1 MRHKGLRVSLL
12 GVSETHG
19 NDRPLHHRDAS
30 CGFRRY
36 AGGRQSNLGS
46 GRFCHTRELHL
57 AAHQDECSASSSSHP
72 KRPTL
77 TTEPVACGQ
86 SRGRASRRRAV
97 TPAVTLRP
105 VWSLVRPRNDAMES
119 ESSRAITNLSPS
131 AFPTAHRSCS
141 PSLFPSCDPPARR
154 RGIPGCSQRRRWP
167 TCGECTGPRSRLG
180 SARHESIRRV
190 RWRAW
195 ASR

>member
-1 MRHKGLRVSLL
+1 MRRNAVCVSLMRHKGLRVSLL

-19 NDRPLHHRDAS
+19 DDRPRCHRDAS

-46 GRFCHTRELHL
+46 GRSCHTRELHL
-57 AAHQDECSASSSSHP
+57 AAHQDGSSASSSSRP

-77 TTEPVACGQ
+77 TTQPVDCGQ
-86 SRGRASRRRAV
+86 CRGRASRWCAV

-105 VWSLVRPRNDAMES
+105 AWNLVRPRNDAMES
-119 ESSRAITNLSPS
+119 EASRTITNLSLS

-141 PSLFPSCDPPARR
+141 PRLFPSCDHPARR

-167 TCGECTGPRSRLG
+167 TCGECTGP
-180 SARHESIRRV
+180 
-190 RWRAW
+190 
-195 ASR
+195 